1 MPAPSPETAK
11 STATHQDKPLP
22 NQPKKPCRVCSDFES
37 ILTAG
42 LKGSKPKT
50 PKPAAQKSSIPP
62 TSSRDHVSEADSEGW
77 RCPPDYFE
85 LGSHTWTFLHSMASY
100 FPSKPSQEAQGHA
113 KALMKAVSK
122 VYPCESCAQHLEQYI
137 QEKGE
142 PDASSRQ
149 ALEQW
154 MCSYH
159 NSVNRLLGK
168 TEFDCSRVRERWHDG
183 PADGSCD

>member
-1 MPAPSPETAK
+1 MPSPSPETAAPAVDSEEK
-11 STATHQDKPLP
+11 QLP
-22 NQPKKPCRVCSDFES
+22 KGTKKPCRVCSDFES

-42 LKGSKPKT
+42 LKSTEPKA
-50 PKPAAQKSSIPP
+50 PKAAAQKSSIPP
-62 TSSRDHVSEADSEGW
+62 TSARQQVSEADSEGW

-100 FPSKPSQEAQGHA
+100 FPSKPSQESQTQA
-113 KALMKAVSK
+113 KALMRAISK
-122 VYPCESCAQHLEQYI
+122 VYPCESCAEHLEEYI

-154 MCSYH
+154 MCNYH

-168 TEFDCSRVRERWHDG
+168 SEFDCRRVRERWHDG